1 MEKTMKQ
8 LADELGVDKQ
18 RVYRYIKKNCINEA
32 HQDKGVKYY
41 DEAAQAI
48 IKQGF
53 LNTEPLQESTSKST
67 SDTLN
72 ETVIE
77 VLKKQTEI
85 LQKELEIKNQQISE
99 LNARLAESQ
108 RLLDQQQQLTA
119 IAEKKVMEI
128 EKKPDSEMSPEDN
141 KEISESKTI
150 SEPEQDKKWWRRL
163 FG

>member
-8 LADELGVDKQ
+8 LADELGVNKQ

-41 DEAAQAI
+41 DEAAQTI

-53 LNTEPLQESTSKST
+53 LNIEPLQESTSKST

-128 EKKPDSEMSPEDN
+128 EKKPDYEMSPEDN